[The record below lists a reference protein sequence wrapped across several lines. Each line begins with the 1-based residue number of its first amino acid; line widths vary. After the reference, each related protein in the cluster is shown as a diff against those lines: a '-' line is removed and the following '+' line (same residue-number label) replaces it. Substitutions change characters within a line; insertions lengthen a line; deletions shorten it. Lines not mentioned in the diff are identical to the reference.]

1 MTFTDLDG
9 DTRLQLLRF
18 LCSFAWADLKV
29 SDGERS
35 FVRKLIGQLDL
46 DEEGLAL
53 AEEWLLVPPA
63 PEDIDPAEVA
73 LEHRQVFLT
82 TILQMMGADGD
93 VDEREVESFHLLER
107 LLR

>member
-1 MTFTDLDG
+1 MFTDLDG
-9 DTRLQLLRF
+9 ESRLQLLRF

-29 SDGERS
+29 SDAERA
-35 FVRKLIGQLDL
+35 FVRKLVAQFEL
-46 DEEGLAL
+46 DEDGRAM
-53 AEEWLLVPPA
+53 AEEWLSLPPA
-63 PEDIDPAEVA
+63 PEDIDPAEVPLA
-73 LEHRQVFLT
+73 HRQVFLT